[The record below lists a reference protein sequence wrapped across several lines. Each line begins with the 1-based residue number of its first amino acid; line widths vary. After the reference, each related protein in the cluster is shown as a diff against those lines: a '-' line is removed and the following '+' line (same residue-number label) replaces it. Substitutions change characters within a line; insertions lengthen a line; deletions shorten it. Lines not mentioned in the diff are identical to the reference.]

1 MELTIYQQN
10 GFDTREDYLKDL
22 AEQYDVDFVIVYNLA
37 EILGPTEDFDG
48 LINMLEDY
56 DF

>member
-1 MELTIYQQN
+1 MKPTIYQQN

-22 AEQYDVDFVIVYNLA
+22 SEQYDVDFVIVYNLA
-37 EILGPTEDFDG
+37 ETLGPTEDFDG